1 MTARWL
7 SGVLLLLALQAAVAD
22 DWTASPEGKLQTRA
36 ANAVERIRER
46 IPRSQAYFDQAHGY
60 AVFPSV
66 TRAGLGF
73 GGAAGK
79 GIVVETGRV
88 IGVSRYRQFTSGIQ
102 VGVRNFAMIVFFE
115 DEAALD
121 YYKTG
126 ELQFVG
132 QAGLAAGT
140 GGVAS
145 TPSYDEGVAIVTV
158 SRLGL
163 MAEFTV
169 SGARYSFEALPEPEE
184 AETVN
189 P

>member
-1 MTARWL
+1 MKALWL
-7 SGVLLLLALQAAVAD
+7 AGALLLLALQGVAAD
-22 DWTASPEGKLQTRA
+22 DWTAEPDGKLQTRA
-36 ANAVERIRER
+36 AKAVERVRER
-46 IPRSQAYFDQAHGY
+46 IPRSHVYFEQAYGY

-66 TRAGLGF
+66 TRVGLGF

-79 GIVVETGRV
+79 GIVVEAGHV

-102 VGVRNFAMIVFFE
+102 AGARNFSMIVFFE

-145 TPSYDEGVAIVTV
+145 TPAYDQGVAIVTV
-158 SRLGL
+158 TRLGL

-169 SGARYSFEALPEPEE
+169 SGAHYSFEALPDNAE
-184 AETVN
+184 AAD

>member
-7 SGVLLLLALQAAVAD
+7 SSVLLLLALPAVAAD
-22 DWTASPEGKLQTRA
+22 DWRAFPEDKLQTRA
-36 ANAVERIRER
+36 AKAVERIRER
-46 IPRSQAYFDQAHGY
+46 VPRSRAYFDQAYGY

-66 TRAGLGF
+66 TRVGLGF

-79 GIVVETGRV
+79 GIVVEARRV

-102 VGVRNFAMIVFFE
+102 AGVRNFSMIVFFE

-145 TPSYDEGVAIVTV
+145 TPSYDKGVAIVTV

-169 SGARYSFEALPEPEE
+169 SGAHYSFEALPGE
-184 AETVN
+184 AATVS